1 MPNLIISSDGGLA
14 VVTGLEGAQMQTGEE
29 IAPQTDAA
37 VSAYLE
43 IMQALGEQQMTD
55 DLQFINLQE
64 LTDVR
69 IGCGGRFDLRIGA
82 VDSDLSY
89 RIRFAQ
95 TVMSERLSPSDIGRL
110 YWAFSVKSIRS
121 SPRAVTSN
129 CLFSMSIKTSLFHMF
144 FDIFNLS

>member
-1 MPNLIISSDGGLA
+1 
-14 VVTGLEGAQMQTGEE
+14 MQTGEE

-43 IMQALGEQQMTD
+43 IMQALVEQQMAD

-110 YWAFSVKSIRS
+110 YWDDEGRMHFVPRDGRGGRAFGQRFGCGGCDEHH
-121 SPRAVTSN
+121 RTRTRTA
-129 CLFSMSIKTSLFHMF
+129 KTG
-144 FDIFNLS
+144 

>member
-1 MPNLIISSDGGLA
+1 M
-14 VVTGLEGAQMQTGEE
+14 TGLEGAQMQTGKE

-43 IMQALGEQQMTD
+43 IMQALGEQQMAD

-64 LTDVR
+64 RPMCASAAADALTCASAR
-69 IGCGGRFDLRIGA
+69 WTRP
-82 VDSDLSY
+82 SY

-110 YWAFSVKSIRS
+110 YWDDEGRMHFCARDARRSRVRAAFRVR
-121 SPRAVTSN
+121 R
-129 CLFSMSIKTSLFHMF
+129 MR
-144 FDIFNLS
+144 